1 MRGLRRATLDDMP
14 ALLAL
19 QQAAYAANRDIMGV
33 EPMPLRADYRDV
45 VARLE
50 AWLAETDSV
59 LAGALILELRAD
71 DLLIWSVSVAPD
83 AQRRGLGNGFLAAAE
98 SRATALGRSVLRLY
112 TNEKLARNV
121 AWYQRHGFSI
131 EYIEQRPDRRIVHMV
146 KHLAAD

>member
-1 MRGLRRATLDDMP
+1 MLDDVP

-33 EPMPLRADYRDV
+33 EPFPLRADYRDI

-50 AWLAETDSV
+50 AWLAEADGV

-98 SRATALGRSVLRLY
+98 DRAAALGRSVLRLY
-112 TNEKLARNV
+112 TNEKLVRNV
-121 AWYQRHGFSI
+121 AWYRRHGFSV
-131 EYIEQRPDRRIVHMV
+131 ERVEQRPDRRIVHMV
-146 KHLAAD
+146 KQLAAD